1 MTEDNAQTKPRNFQE
16 RPISYWLNFTTL
28 KDDFIDADI
37 FKEFPALCQS
47 LMYFALPTPIARF
60 INISIYNGVSATK
73 ETIQRFQNLKR
84 YGYFMPAKLGWSGN
98 QYIEEQAYKSLLLYR
113 DQYFGVDGKES
124 RLSDFCP
131 VPTWLYLD
139 EIKDILDKL
148 AVKMIELQKTGCKLS
163 PTESSFIEL
172 SSKISNSKVLDQ
184 PLNSVKII
192 MEMLNNAEE
201 KKRELLNKFLHN
213 QWKEIVDNM
222 IFGLGTKSSNLEW
235 EILFQNESF
244 TNPSSEEEQYEK
256 EKQQKLATIWKAQ
269 AKAKKDLGRYWQEIW
284 I

>member
-1 MTEDNAQTKPRNFQE
+1 MTKDNAQTKPRNFQE

-37 FKEFPALCQS
+37 FKEFPTLCQS
-47 LMYFALPTPIARF
+47 LIYFALPTPIARF
-60 INISIYNGVSATK
+60 INISIDNGISATK
-73 ETIQRFQNLKR
+73 KTIQRFQNLKR
-84 YGYFMPAKLGWSGN
+84 HGYFMPAKLGWSGN
-98 QYIEEQAYKSLLLYR
+98 QYIEEKAYKSLLLYR

-139 EIKDILDKL
+139 EVGMEILNAIINRENKNNIASVIADDI
-148 AVKMIELQKTGCKLS
+148 
-163 PTESSFIEL
+163 ESIINL
-172 SSKISNSKVLDQ
+172 RPINSQVIDNKNLIQV
-184 PLNSVKII
+184 
-192 MEMLNNAEE
+192 MNN
-201 KKRELLNKFLHN
+201 LNKRDKEAVNLLLHN
-213 QWKEIVDNM
+213 KWKEIVDNM